1 MESLLEKAVLSM
13 ENYIFYWLDYHYLH
27 HKQDQENCIYIFN
40 KVIIILLNT
49 CLFHASPGR
58 YMISM

>member
-13 ENYIFYWLDYHYLH
+13 ENHIFYWLHCNYLY
-27 HKQDQENCIYIFN
+27 HKQDQEKCIYIFN

-49 CLFHASPGR
+49 CLFHASQGR
-58 YMISM
+58 YLISI

>member
-13 ENYIFYWLDYHYLH
+13 ENHIFYWLDYNDSH
-27 HKQDQENCIYIFN
+27 HKQGQEKYIYIFN

-49 CLFHASPGR
+49 CLFHASPGHS
-58 YMISM
+58 MISI